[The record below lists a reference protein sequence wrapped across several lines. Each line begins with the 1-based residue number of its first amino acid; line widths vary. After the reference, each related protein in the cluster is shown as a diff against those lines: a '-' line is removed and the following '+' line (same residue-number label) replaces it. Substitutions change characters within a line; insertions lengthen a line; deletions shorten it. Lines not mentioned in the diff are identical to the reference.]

1 MSQSQAGLHSG
12 AGTLV
17 FNFCSRWE
25 ELRHGICFTCFHTC
39 ESVLAFSTN
48 AKPPRKAAGT
58 PTEERV
64 QSPGLGGSHRSRRG
78 WPVSPGGE
86 CFTCTHTHTHVY
98 TCTHLHVH
106 ARACTHVYTRA
117 HTETRVHAETRV
129 HVHTHRHTCAQRHM
143 YTCINIDIHVCTQRH
158 IHVHTHRHTRVH
170 TETHVHVHTHTCT
183 YIQTFMHTPVDT
195 CARPCCSPSLV
206 AKSCLTV
213 CDPMDCSRSGFPVL
227 HCLPE
232 FAHACVH

>member
-1 MSQSQAGLHSG
+1 MPSLPGRQQGRRQKSE
-12 AGTLV
+12 
-17 FNFCSRWE
+17 F
-25 ELRHGICFTCFHTC
+25 
-39 ESVLAFSTN
+39 
-48 AKPPRKAAGT
+48 
-58 PTEERV
+58 RV
-64 QSPGLGGSHRSRRG
+64 QASGVLTGVEGVGRCLPGENALHAH
-78 WPVSPGGE
+78 
-86 CFTCTHTHTHVY
+86 THTHTH
-98 TCTHLHVH
+98 TCTH
-106 ARACTHVYTRA
+106 A
-117 HTETRVHAETRV
+117 HTCMYMLVPAHMYT
-129 HVHTHRHTCAQRHM
+129 HVHTQR
-143 YTCINIDIHVCTQRH
+143 HVCTQRH
-158 IHVHTHRHTRVH
+158 VYMCIHIDTRVH